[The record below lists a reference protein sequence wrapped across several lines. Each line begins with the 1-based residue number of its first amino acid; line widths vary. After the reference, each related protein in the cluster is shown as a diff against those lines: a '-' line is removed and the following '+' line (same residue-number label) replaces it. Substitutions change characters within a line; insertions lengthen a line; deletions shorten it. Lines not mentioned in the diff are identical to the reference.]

1 MTLRALAVP
10 RDVSVATT
18 PEGAPH
24 EVVLDGSRR
33 HGVMTVRDDWIVQD
47 LWWTDRAVD
56 RHYFELVLDSG
67 RLVVVYRDAGTAAWF
82 VHG

>member
-1 MTLRALAVP
+1 MSLRALSVP

-24 EVVLDGSRR
+24 EVVVDGRR
-33 HGVMTVRDDWIVQD
+33 NGVMTVRDDWIVQD
-47 LWWTDRAVD
+47 LWWTDRVVD

-67 RLVVVYRDAGTAAWF
+67 RLMVVYRDAAAAWF
-82 VHG
+82 THG

>member
-1 MTLRALAVP
+1 VTLRALAVP
-10 RDVSVATT
+10 RAVAVASMPDGT
-18 PEGAPH
+18 PRELT
-24 EVVLDGSRR
+24 LDGGRR
-33 HGVMTVRDDWIVQD
+33 HGVVAVRDDWLVQD

-67 RLVVVYRDAGTAAWF
+67 RLVVVYREAAGASWY